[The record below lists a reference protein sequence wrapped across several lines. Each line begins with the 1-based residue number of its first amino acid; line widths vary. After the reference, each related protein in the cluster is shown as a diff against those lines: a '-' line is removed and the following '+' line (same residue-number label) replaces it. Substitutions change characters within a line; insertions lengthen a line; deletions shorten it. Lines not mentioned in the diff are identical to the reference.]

1 LTFICISHFD
11 RKLSFSCFQLSPIVA
26 NRRQI
31 NATACCKRILQSQL
45 GLFFLVFRLQ
55 RQQSIDQAIKRSN
68 ERKLHRPCQSPYHEG
83 RYGGM
88 GQEKAGGGEP
98 IDGQR
103 WLLLAFRN
111 DKTVKK

>member
-1 LTFICISHFD
+1 LLQTHFTISVEF
-11 RKLSFSCFQLSPIVA
+11 LFLFLFVFFSVA
-26 NRRQI
+26 TTAINR
-31 NATACCKRILQSQL
+31 S
-45 GLFFLVFRLQ
+45 
-55 RQQSIDQAIKRSN
+55 SDQAIKRAKAAPAMSKSLPQ
-68 ERKLHRPCQSPYHEG
+68 R

-88 GQEKAGGGEP
+88 GHGAGGGGEP